1 MMRDVVIIGVGMTPF
16 GKFLDKSLSDLGLVA
31 IWNAIKDANISAKD
45 IQAAYCSNCLA
56 GLITGQEG
64 IRGQVILNNAGF
76 TGLPVVNVENA
87 CASGATALRGAWMDV
102 ALGLHDVAL
111 ALGVEKMYLADTPKS
126 IKALAGLSDV
136 DLANTG
142 FQFVASF
149 SFFLKKYMK
158 KYGAT
163 QEHFAKVVV
172 KNSFN
177 GSLNPYAQHRKRLTI
192 EEILNSRMVSDPL
205 TLYMCSSMG
214 DGAAA
219 VIVCAAEVAR
229 RYTDKPLIHIAAIAL
244 RSGMVRAPWQEEVPS
259 IRALTSKEAYNQA
272 GIGSEDIDLAEVHD
286 AMAPAELRCYEE
298 LGFCK
303 EGEGIRMIEE
313 GRTLIS
319 GDMPVNTSGGLTAR
333 GHPVGATGLAQVA
346 EIVWQ
351 LRGEAGDRQVTNPQ
365 VGLAEDS
372 GGKVGED
379 NAACTVTILKK

>member
-1 MMRDVVIIGVGMTPF
+1 MRDVVIIGVGMTPF